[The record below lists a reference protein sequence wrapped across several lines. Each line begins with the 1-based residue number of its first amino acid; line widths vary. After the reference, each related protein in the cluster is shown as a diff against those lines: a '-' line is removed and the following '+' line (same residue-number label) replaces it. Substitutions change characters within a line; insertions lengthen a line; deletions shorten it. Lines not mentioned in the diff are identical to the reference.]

1 MKRSNWNWLV
11 LPMVLAFGAIFL
23 PALISFIL
31 ISFHPNTGI
40 AEVGPQW
47 TLENYRHVLSDQVYV
62 RGLWQ
67 SIQLGIITVAGTL
80 VLGAPLAYFISRFPS
95 RFAIAVFT
103 LLYVSSLTSI
113 VIRALGWIALLGTNG
128 PINQVLIG
136 VGLVD
141 ASVELQGNMLGLS
154 IAMIHYMLPFMV
166 LTLLPV
172 MQSLPVNLEE
182 AAAGLGAGFVR
193 TVRSI
198 VIPITMPGFVA
209 GSLLVFAMTISA
221 FVIPRMIG
229 GSTMLLTS
237 LLIDQQILTTFNY
250 AIGSALASV
259 LLTLVIGVIILA
271 NLVTNRRVVR

>member
-128 PINQVLIG
+128 PINQFLIG

-193 TVRSI
+193 TARSI